1 MSNSKRQEKTIK
13 PSYKNSLQIKKIRVV
28 ANYKEAPCS
37 SRCNVSRFSSSKEV
51 CDDDEEEFYYTEVE
65 LGLTSPPPTLSHR
78 DMARPFH
85 EDPDYQRLLVGNM
98 RQSLLAQAAAN
109 AGIGSMPPQS
119 PHKLLKLS
127 PR

>member
-1 MSNSKRQEKTIK
+1 MCFLTWSFN
-13 PSYKNSLQIKKIRVV
+13 LVCFIR
-28 ANYKEAPCS
+28 
-37 SRCNVSRFSSSKEV
+37 SKEV

-109 AGIGSMPPQS
+109 AGIGTMPPQS

-127 PR
+127 PRVPHQLVLTFNSFRRSEPTMSSIRFRPK